1 METFDAKKKSVLTD
15 THEAKE
21 EASRCGLILYGSGLL
36 YRPSLEK
43 YSQLGPLPIRPS
55 HDLQVSEPQ
64 LLLLENTSTILL
76 LLLISQ
82 IPYCQPKKKSQTP
95 RRVGD
100 QHIQYFHSQ

>member
-1 METFDAKKKSVLTD
+1 MLAD
-15 THEAKE
+15 THNKTKE

-82 IPYCQPKKKSQTP
+82 IPYCQQKKKKKSQTP

-100 QHIQYFHSQ
+100 QHIQYFHFQ